1 MIDSKHTSDPADEAL
16 IEHFRQHTTG
26 EPPASL
32 DAFILAAA
40 QREAPAP
47 KPSLWQRWLQAC
59 QRPRWQMAFATVAG
73 VALMIGLVLRSPV
86 PHDELPRGEPAAP
99 ASLDYS
105 ADRQAPVIAAVPAPA
120 PAMPAPAPMARMAPQ
135 AEIAFAPDSLVG
147 QLQPQKPAAKMSK
160 RAPVAQPSLEEELA
174 EVLRLRQAGE
184 ARAAD
189 EKLLALHKRFPK
201 EDLPARLEA
210 LRKR

>member
-1 MIDSKHTSDPADEAL
+1 MNDSRHTQDPQDDL
-16 IEHFRQHTTG
+16 MIEHFREHAGG

-40 QREAPAP
+40 RREAPAP
-47 KPSLWQRWLQAC
+47 KPSLWQRWLQVC

-73 VALMIGLVLRSPV
+73 VALMIGLVMRSPM
-86 PHDELPRGEPAAP
+86 PHDELVAP
-99 ASLDYS
+99 ASLDDS
-105 ADRQAPVIAAVPAPA
+105 ADRQAPVTAAAPA

-135 AEIAFAPDSLVG
+135 VEMAPAPDSLAG
-147 QLQPQKPAAKMSK
+147 QLQAHKPAAKMSK
-160 RAPVAQPSLEEELA
+160 RASVALPSLEEELA
-174 EVLRLRQAGE
+174 DVLRLRQAGE

-189 EKLLALHKRFPK
+189 EKLLALHKRFPE